1 MVCLFVCLFIC
12 LFFWLITEKHV
23 FKFSSVDGAYLLWKH
38 AGWGLYQALLVLWI
52 PCKPAEAVATGLH
65 QLGKTPYSIATS
77 GIRLHC
83 LGNQEQQMNVVVAC
97 HESYMAYVDAS
108 WVPRSFYNLETSPSS
123 FTQTLI
129 PSCFSCLQYAYSKYH
144 QLASWNGLGTGLLCY
159 GWLASFP
166 ILVPQLLWLA
176 VRSTLLRLQATIA
189 VVCGLGMKPMV

>member
-1 MVCLFVCLFIC
+1 MRTLPGTSSIVNPLQAS
-12 LFFWLITEKHV
+12 WSSSNWS
-23 FKFSSVDGAYLLWKH
+23 SSVRKNALQHSNLWH
-38 AGWGLYQALLVLWI
+38 QTPLPWQPRAADERGRSVPWVLYGLRR
-52 PCKPAEAVATGLH
+52 C
-65 QLGKTPYSIATS
+65 QLGTKKF
-77 GIRLHC
+77 
-83 LGNQEQQMNVVVAC
+83 
-97 HESYMAYVDAS
+97 
-108 WVPRSFYNLETSPSS
+108 FYNPETSPSS

-129 PSCFSCLQYAYSKYH
+129 LSCFSCLQYAYSKYH